1 RNLPCRPEHR
11 ARSVALLRSTGR
23 HSSRVGDS
31 RCVATFISSPAAGS
45 GANVRPRTLNDD
57 APRQAR
63 TGVPMGVRHASALG
77 LAFGVVREA
86 AQSCASRAVIRCRK
100 EVRPVR
106 TQVAIIGA
114 GPAGLLLS
122 QLLDLEG
129 IDSVLIERQSAQH
142 VASRIRAGILEASTV
157 EVLRQAGVAD
167 RMAAEGLQHRGIYLQ
182 WPDERIHIDFTEL
195 AGRSVWVYGQTEV
208 TRDLMAAREQA
219 GQASFYEA
227 TEVAPGGAEDECAY
241 VSFVDGEGTNRR
253 VDADVV
259 V

>member
-1 RNLPCRPEHR
+1 
-11 ARSVALLRSTGR
+11 
-23 HSSRVGDS
+23 
-31 RCVATFISSPAAGS
+31 
-45 GANVRPRTLNDD
+45 
-57 APRQAR
+57 
-63 TGVPMGVRHASALG
+63 MGVRHASALG

-157 EVLRQAGVAD
+157 EVLTEAGVAD
-167 RMAAEGLQHRGIYLQ
+167 RMTAAGVRHGGVYLP
-182 WPDERIHIDFTEL
+182 WPDKGVHIDFTAL
-195 AGRSVWVYGQTEV
+195 DGRMEWVYGE
-208 TRDLMAAREQA
+208 
-219 GQASFYEA
+219 
-227 TEVAPGGAEDECAY
+227 
-241 VSFVDGEGTNRR
+241 
-253 VDADVV
+253 
-259 V
+259 